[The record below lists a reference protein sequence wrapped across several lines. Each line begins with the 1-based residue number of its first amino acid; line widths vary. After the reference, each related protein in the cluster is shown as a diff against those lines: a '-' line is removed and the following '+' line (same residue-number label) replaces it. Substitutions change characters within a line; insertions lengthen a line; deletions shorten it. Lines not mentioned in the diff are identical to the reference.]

1 VQSEGCFPS
10 HLYRWRTP
18 PYPCVNMSVS
28 TSRIVSSLWP
38 TGDRSYYHRSLNV
51 RKLVETGFNYVP
63 RDMTLARMIRQH
75 KVPDSIVLSGVRE
88 MEERDVPEVMEL
100 YQRYM
105 KRFDMSPVM
114 TQDDIYHQFL
124 SGRGTGESV
133 QWARTGQVVW
143 SYVVE
148 VRKCSSIRSSIL
160 ISNLV
165 TEPRDSSNHRLFHL
179 LLVTLNCHRQ

>member
-1 VQSEGCFPS
+1 MQPEGYIPS
-10 HLYRWRTP
+10 HLHRWCTFANTR
-18 PYPCVNMSVS
+18 VNMPVS
-28 TSRIVSSLWP
+28 HPYTMHSRKL
-38 TGDRSYYHRSLNV
+38 TGDFRYYHRSLNV
-51 RKLVETGFNYVP
+51 RKLVETGFNFVP

-75 KVPDSIVLSGVRE
+75 KVPDEIVLSGVRE

-114 TQDDIYHQFL
+114 TKEEIQHQFL

-133 QWARTGQVVW
+133 GWSRQGQVVW

-148 VRKCSSIRSSIL
+148 VRQYSS
-160 ISNLV
+160 
-165 TEPRDSSNHRLFHL
+165 P
-179 LLVTLNCHRQ
+179 